1 MQVFSSKVDTWLFVI
16 IVAVAVLSV
25 ISAIALLTIERN
37 YLIALITLALGAGLP
52 IWILVSTKYVIA
64 GDKLRVRSGPFRWT
78 VSISSISS
86 VQPSHNP
93 LSSPALSLDRLEI
106 RYGSNRSILVSPKH
120 RSRFIQ
126 AIGQPEA

>member
-16 IVAVAVLSV
+16 IVAVAMLSG
-25 ISAIALLTIERN
+25 ISAISLLATERN
-37 YLIALITLALGAGLP
+37 YLMALITLALGAGLP
-52 IWILVSTKYVIA
+52 MWILLSTKYVIIEEE
-64 GDKLRVRSGPFRWT
+64 LRVRSGPFRWT
-78 VSISSISS
+78 VSIPSISS
-86 VQPSHNP
+86 VQSTHNP

-126 AIGQPEA
+126 AIGQTES